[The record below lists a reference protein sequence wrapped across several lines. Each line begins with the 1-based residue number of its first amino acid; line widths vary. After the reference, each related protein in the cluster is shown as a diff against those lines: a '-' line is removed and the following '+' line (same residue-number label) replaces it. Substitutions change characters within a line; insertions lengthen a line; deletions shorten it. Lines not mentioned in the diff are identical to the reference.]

1 MSSHPSTARW
11 PGRWILLPVLLFSL
25 SGCGMLSWFS
35 PSRPS
40 PKAVAPLAK
49 QAVKVEVDTD
59 WQARLYGTWRLQPYE
74 TSNIAVGEG
83 HIYLVD
89 ASGHLLCLDLGGKQ
103 DWMVRLD
110 GKSARGPTLADG
122 ILYVGTDSGKLY
134 AFSAKNGRRLWVTQ
148 LDSEVLSPIT
158 VSKEAV
164 LAQLVNG
171 QLVDLQRGDG
181 KLDWTFSMNQPSLL
195 LRTLPAPV
203 VHGDVVYAGF
213 ADGNLV
219 ALNLSNGAELWRAA
233 VAIPHGNNELARM
246 VDIAANPIV
255 DGDRIIAA
263 AYQGNLA
270 AYARSGGSEEWSV
283 PMSTTLTP
291 VLADGHLYVAL
302 ADGRI
307 AAVDPHSGVVLWR
320 SDVLKGQYL
329 TGITHCGTDLLVSD
343 DAGSVYVFDPRSG
356 HRVGQSHVSSSGI
369 QSAPVCL
376 GQDRFLVLSGAG
388 TLYQLHLRPH

>member
-1 MSSHPSTARW
+1 MSSHPYTARGL
-11 PGRWILLPVLLFSL
+11 GRALLLPVLLFSL

-35 PSRPS
+35 SSKPS
-40 PKAVAPLAK
+40 PKAVAPLAS
-49 QAVKVEVDTD
+49 QAEKVQVGMD

-74 TSNIAVGEG
+74 TSNIAVGDG
-83 HIYLVD
+83 HIFLVD
-89 ASGHLLCLDLGGKQ
+89 ASGHLLCLDSQGKQ
-103 DWMVRLD
+103 QWMVRLD
-110 GKSARGPTLADG
+110 GKSARGPSLADG
-122 ILYVGTDSGKLY
+122 VVYIGTDSGKLY
-134 AFSAKNGRRLWVTQ
+134 AFAAKNGHRLWVTQ

-158 VSKEAV
+158 VSKDAV

-171 QLVDLQRGDG
+171 QLVDLQRRDG

-203 VHGDVVYAGF
+203 VDGDVVYAGF

-219 ALNLSNGAELWRAA
+219 ALNLNNGAELWRAT
-233 VAIPHGNNELARM
+233 VAIPHGSNELARM
-246 VDIAANPIV
+246 VDIAATPVV
-255 DGDRIIAA
+255 DGDRVLAA

-270 AYARSGGSEEWSV
+270 AYAVSGGSEDWSV
-283 PMSTTLTP
+283 PMSVYLTP
-291 VLADGHLYVAL
+291 VLADGRLYVAQ

-320 SDVLKGQYL
+320 SEVLKGQYL
-329 TGITHCGTDLLVSD
+329 TGIAHCGKDLLVSD
-343 DAGSVYVFDPRSG
+343 DAGSIYVFDPQSG
-356 HRVGQSHVSSSGI
+356 HRVGQSAVSASGI

-376 GQDRFLVLSGAG
+376 GKDRFLVLSGAG